1 MAFLDSKHQRAAL
14 IVFALGAGL
23 LWALGP
29 YATGIIGIPVLAVL
43 FAPVQNWLVRRGVPS
58 SFAAAGVTLL
68 GAVLIIVPGLL
79 IAGLLINQA
88 QEITQTV
95 LQSPII
101 ERFRSLQFR
110 GIPVGPRLAEAGGR
124 IVAAIG
130 SSAFGLVGTATRL
143 TLNLTIAFFGL
154 YYVLKHPGDVWLDA
168 RPYIPFSNVN
178 SETLGK
184 RFKDVTVSTVIGTG
198 VVAALQGALLGLA
211 FWVAGLPN
219 GLFWGVVTAAFAILP
234 IVGSGLIWGPAAI
247 VLYMQ
252 GRPVAAILLALW
264 GAIIVGSVDNFIR
277 PLIYRRFSAIHPLIT
292 LIGAIGG
299 VSYFGLL
306 GLLIGPLALSYF
318 FELIRMY
325 REEYLEPEVAE
336 SRKK

>member
-14 IVFALGAGL
+14 IVFALGAAL

-43 FAPVQNWLVRRGVPS
+43 FAPVQNWLVRKGAPPS
-58 SFAAAGVTLL
+58 LAAVSVTLL
-68 GAVLIIVPGLL
+68 GAVRPIVLGIFL
-79 IAGLLINQA
+79 AGLWLGQA

-101 ERFRSLQFR
+101 DRFRGLQFR
-110 GIPVGPRLAEAGGR
+110 GIPIGPRLAEAGGR

-130 SSAFGLVGTATRL
+130 ASAFGLVGTATRL
-143 TLNLTIAFFGL
+143 TLNLTISFFGL
-154 YYVLKHPGDVWLDA
+154 YYVLKHPGDVWLDS
-168 RPYIPFSNVN
+168 RPYIPFSDANT
-178 SETLGK
+178 EKLGR

-198 VVAALQGALLGLA
+198 VVAAIQGALLGLA

-252 GRPVAAILLALW
+252 GRVAATMLLVLW
-264 GAIIVGSVDNFIR
+264 GAIVEGSVDNLIR

-292 LIGAIGG
+292 LIAAIGG
-299 VSYFGLL
+299 VCYFGLL
-306 GLLIGPLALSYF
+306 GLLIGPLTLGSL
-318 FELIRMY
+318 FELVRMY
-325 REEYLEPEVAE
+325 REEYLEPELG
-336 SRKK
+336 

>member
-1 MAFLDSKHQRAAL
+1 MAFLDTKHQRAAF
-14 IVFALGAGL
+14 IVIALGVAI
-23 LWALGP
+23 LWSLGR

-43 FAPVQNWLVRRGVPS
+43 FAPLHEWLVKRGAPTGIA
-58 SFAAAGVTLL
+58 SFVVTLL
-68 GAVLIIVPGLL
+68 GAVLLIIPGVL

-88 QEITQTV
+88 QEITQSV

-101 ERFRSLQFR
+101 ERFRGLQIH

-130 SSAFGLVGTATRL
+130 ASAFGLVGTATRL

-168 RPYIPFSNVN
+168 RPYIPFSDANT
-178 SETLGK
+178 EKLGR

-198 VVAALQGALLGLA
+198 VVAAIQGALLGLA
-211 FWVAGLPN
+211 FAVAGLPN
-219 GLFWGVVTAAFAILP
+219 GLFWGVVTMAFAILP
-234 IVGSGLIWGPAAI
+234 VVGSGLIWGPAAI

-252 GRPVAAILLALW
+252 GRPLAAFLLAAW
-264 GAIIVGSVDNFIR
+264 GVLVVGSVDNFIR

-299 VSYFGLL
+299 VSVFGLL

-325 REEYLEPEVAE
+325 REEYLEPETA
-336 SRKK
+336 